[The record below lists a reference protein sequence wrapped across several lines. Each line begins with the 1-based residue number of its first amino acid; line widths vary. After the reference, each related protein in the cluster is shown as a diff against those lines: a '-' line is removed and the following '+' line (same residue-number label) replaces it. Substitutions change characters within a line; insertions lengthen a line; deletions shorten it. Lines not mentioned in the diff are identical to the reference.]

1 MLNFSREDG
10 GGMQTHDDHLHDT
23 DEGAARGWTSV
34 SWSTAAS
41 ATLHCLTGCAIG
53 EVLGMVIGTALG
65 LHNAATVVLAV
76 ALAFVFGYALTMRGV
91 LRAGLGFRAALG
103 VALAADTVSITVM
116 EILDNAV
123 MLSVPGAMDAGLA
136 SPLFWGSLAFSLVVA
151 FLLTTPVNRWMI
163 SRGKGHAV
171 VHAYH
176 H

>member
-1 MLNFSREDG
+1 
-10 GGMQTHDDHLHDT
+10 MQTHSGHQHHAG
-23 DEGAARGWTSV
+23 EGAARGWTSV
-34 SWSTAAS
+34 SWSAAAA

-53 EVLGMVIGTALG
+53 EVLGMIIGTALG
-65 LHNAATVVLAV
+65 LHNAATVVLSI
-76 ALAFVFGYALTMRGV
+76 ALAFLFGYGLTMRGV
-91 LRAGLGFRAALG
+91 LRAGVGFGPALR

-123 MLSVPGAMDAGLA
+123 VIAVPGAMNAGLGSA
-136 SPLFWGSLAFSLVVA
+136 LFWGSLAFSLVVA

-176 H
+176 QH